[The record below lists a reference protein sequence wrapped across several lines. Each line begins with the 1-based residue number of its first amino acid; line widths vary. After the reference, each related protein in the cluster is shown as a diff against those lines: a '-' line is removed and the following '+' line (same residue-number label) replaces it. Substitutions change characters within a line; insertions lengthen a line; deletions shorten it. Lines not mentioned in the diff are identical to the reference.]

1 MITKL
6 GPGWL
11 CQPKLP
17 PGAILLDR
25 TWMSVAPVV
34 FISAVHAP
42 ILPFVSME
50 PNFPIPKIVGWTP
63 KGGVAN
69 TVPAYTAAPRAAA
82 SEAHA
87 NFDLISPPFRLCGLD
102 QANGRQARG
111 RSPASAPARRIG
123 REDDGAELVIGH
135 LGEVAW
141 QCSPTLRGRP
151 QFGNVKISELCRAA
165 SVLTPS
171 GGRAPFASAHRAW
184 RRHGIDD
191 WRPSA
196 P

>member
-6 GPGWL
+6 GRGWL
-11 CQPKLP
+11 CQPTLP

-25 TWMSVAPVV
+25 TWISVAPVV

-87 NFDLISPPFRLCGLD
+87 NFDLISPPFGSSAETASTKRKR
-102 QANGRQARG
+102 NQARG
-111 RSPASAPARRIG
+111 RSPA
-123 REDDGAELVIGH
+123 
-135 LGEVAW
+135 
-141 QCSPTLRGRP
+141 
-151 QFGNVKISELCRAA
+151 
-165 SVLTPS
+165 
-171 GGRAPFASAHRAW
+171 
-184 RRHGIDD
+184 
-191 WRPSA
+191 
-196 P
+196 